1 MTAGDAGPGR
11 EKNVAALMAL
21 MKKPILN
28 ETVIIGLNR
37 DLTLLNALNSLFK
50 SR

>member
-1 MTAGDAGPGR
+1 MLGQGR
-11 EKNVAALMAL
+11 EKSVAALMAL

-28 ETVIIGLNR
+28 EYVIIGLNR
-37 DLTLLNALNSLFK
+37 DLTLLNTLNSLFK